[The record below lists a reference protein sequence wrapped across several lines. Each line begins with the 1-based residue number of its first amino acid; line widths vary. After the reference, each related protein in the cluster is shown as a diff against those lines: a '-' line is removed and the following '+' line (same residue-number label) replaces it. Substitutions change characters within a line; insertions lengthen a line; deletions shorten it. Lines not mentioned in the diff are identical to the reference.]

1 MVDLRGQVVLAA
13 RIEIAAH
20 HWHRPNV
27 TEAQQMSQLGQSRRF
42 DGGQPLPVHADQR
55 TFAGYVGTSNV
66 PKAYRNIRVAD
77 RESRRLEV
85 GAAITEPRPKPI
97 RQGLLDALRLL

>member
-42 DGGQPLPVHADQR
+42 GPPPMTSGLPPEADTVTDGRHV
-55 TFAGYVGTSNV
+55 SKV
-66 PKAYRNIRVAD
+66 PIVLQKSKIERR
-77 RESRRLEV
+77 RKSR
-85 GAAITEPRPKPI
+85 KS
-97 RQGLLDALRLL
+97 

>member
-42 DGGQPLPVHADQR
+42 GPPPMTSGLPRKR
-55 TFAGYVGTSNV
+55 TPSRTVGMSQKCQEL
-66 PKAYRNIRVAD
+66 PWLLPEVA
-77 RESRRLEV
+77 
-85 GAAITEPRPKPI
+85 
-97 RQGLLDALRLL
+97 